1 MTQVRPEEEEA
12 ERVQRVRAAHL
23 AAAARAQAAAAQ
35 RARANADARSS
46 IPNWTE
52 AERTGA
58 YAGLVTRTI
67 AYCLDIAV
75 INLVAFLTGAAVALA
90 ASLVGGLPDVVK
102 KAGVVVGGVA
112 YVLWVIGYFVTFWS
126 TTGQTLGSRVMR
138 IRVTDA
144 LGAAKV
150 TAAASGGARRRA
162 RARYDPPLR
171 RLLDHAVGRS
181 PALPPGPPGPHDGGA
196 CAPAGAHCPAGH
208 TAGPRLSPRGG

>member
-75 INLVAFLTGAAVALA
+75 INLVAFLTGVAVALA

-102 KAGVVVGGVA
+102 KAGVVVGGVV

-144 LGAAKV
+144 LGATKV
-150 TAAASGGARRRA
+150 RPLRAVVRVGGLVLATIPLFAGFWIMLWDDRRRCLQDRLA
-162 RARYDPPLR
+162 RTTVVHAPPQARIVRQAIPRDP
-171 RLLDHAVGRS
+171 D
-181 PALPPGPPGPHDGGA
+181 
-196 CAPAGAHCPAGH
+196 
-208 TAGPRLSPRGG
+208 

>member
-35 RARANADARSS
+35 RARANADARST

-112 YVLWVIGYFVTFWS
+112 YVLRVIGYFVTFWS

-150 TAAASGGARRRA
+150 TPLRAVVRVGGLVLATIPLFAGFWIMLWDDRRRCLQDRLA
-162 RARYDPPLR
+162 RTTVVHAPPQARIVRQAIPRDPE
-171 RLLDHAVGRS
+171 
-181 PALPPGPPGPHDGGA
+181 
-196 CAPAGAHCPAGH
+196 
-208 TAGPRLSPRGG
+208 

>member
-90 ASLVGGLPDVVK
+90 ASLVGGLPDGVK

-150 TAAASGGARRRA
+150 RPLRAVVRVGGLVLATIPLFAGFWIMLWDDRRRCLQDRLA
-162 RARYDPPLR
+162 RTTVVHAPPQARIVRQAIPRDPE
-171 RLLDHAVGRS
+171 
-181 PALPPGPPGPHDGGA
+181 
-196 CAPAGAHCPAGH
+196 
-208 TAGPRLSPRGG
+208 